1 MSSIVWDKDNL
12 IQKVGGNVEELGH
25 VKYDQH
31 SNEYVLWIKDAR
43 DVFGTNKGYI
53 RGDSFPSMKDA
64 KQNAAGSKSAFLSHY
79 MWMVGLRDDRNKT
92 GKDVT
97 QGIEDSERSKPLTVS
112 TFKEEMDKLTA
123 QLDRAK
129 KEASKQASKKIRK
142 ARDLF
147 FPRRTWHRIGR
158 NFCMI
163 SVHVQRYC

>member
-1 MSSIVWDKDNL
+1 MSSVVWDKDNL

-31 SNEYVLWIKDAR
+31 SNEYVLWLKDTR

-64 KQNAAGSKSAFLSHY
+64 KQNAAGSKSAFLLHY

-92 GKDVT
+92 GKDVI

-112 TFKEEMDKLTA
+112 TFKEEMDKLAA

-129 KEASKQASKKIRK
+129 KEASKQERK
-142 ARDLF
+142 SAKRELYF
-147 FPRRTWHRIGR
+147 FLVGLGIGLAGI
-158 NFCMI
+158 FL
-163 SVHVQRYC
+163 